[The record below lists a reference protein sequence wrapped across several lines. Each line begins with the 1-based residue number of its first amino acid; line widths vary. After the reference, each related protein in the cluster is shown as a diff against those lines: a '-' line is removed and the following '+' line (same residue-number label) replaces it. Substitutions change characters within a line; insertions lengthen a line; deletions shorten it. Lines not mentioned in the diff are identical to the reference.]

1 MKQPLIGLM
10 LGLLLAGC
18 GASGSA
24 PASPASAPAKPSSA
38 ASASSTAK
46 PQTTASAAAKPL
58 TKVIEALPTRD
69 FGYLPTIVAQSKGF
83 FAEGGLE
90 VETPVM
96 ASQAAIPALT
106 S

>member
-1 MKQPLIGLM
+1 MKQPLIAFTLS
-10 LGLLLAGC
+10 LFLAGC

-24 PASPASAPAKPSSA
+24 PVSPASAPAKASSA

-46 PQTTASAAAKPL
+46 PQAATSAAAKSL
-58 TKVIEALPTRD
+58 AKVIEALPTRD

-83 FAEGGLE
+83 FSEGGLE

-96 ASQAAIPALT
+96 ASQ
-106 S
+106 